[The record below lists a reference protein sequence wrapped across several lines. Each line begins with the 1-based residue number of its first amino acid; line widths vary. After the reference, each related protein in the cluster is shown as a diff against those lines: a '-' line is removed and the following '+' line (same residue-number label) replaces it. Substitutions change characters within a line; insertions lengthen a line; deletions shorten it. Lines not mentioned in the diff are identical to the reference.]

1 MSNKIVSK
9 RQLTD
14 SIYLMEIEAPR
25 VAKSSQPGQFI
36 IIKNDEKGE
45 RIPLTIAD
53 YDREKGTV
61 TIVFQTVGASTKK
74 LAMFEENDFVMDFV
88 GPLGQASEFIHEDIE
103 ELKNKKILFVAGG
116 VGSAPVY
123 PQVKWFKEHGLD
135 VDVIIGARTKEL
147 IILEDDMKKVAKN
160 VYVSTDDGT
169 YGFNGRVTDLLKDLV
184 DNQDKKYDQAIV
196 IGPMIMMKF
205 MCQLTKEL
213 NIPTIVSLNTIMIDG
228 TGMCGGCRVSVGN
241 ETKFACVD
249 GPEFDGHLVDFDQA
263 MRRQSMYK
271 TQEGRAML
279 KLEEGDSHHHSNCGC
294 GGNK

>member
-88 GPLGQASEFIHEDIE
+88 GPLGQAS
-103 ELKNKKILFVAGG
+103 
-116 VGSAPVY
+116 
-123 PQVKWFKEHGLD
+123 
-135 VDVIIGARTKEL
+135 
-147 IILEDDMKKVAKN
+147 
-160 VYVSTDDGT
+160 
-169 YGFNGRVTDLLKDLV
+169 
-184 DNQDKKYDQAIV
+184 
-196 IGPMIMMKF
+196 
-205 MCQLTKEL
+205 
-213 NIPTIVSLNTIMIDG
+213 
-228 TGMCGGCRVSVGN
+228 
-241 ETKFACVD
+241 
-249 GPEFDGHLVDFDQA
+249 
-263 MRRQSMYK
+263 
-271 TQEGRAML
+271 
-279 KLEEGDSHHHSNCGC
+279 
-294 GGNK
+294 